1 MARKVANVMYASFL
15 GKAAGA
21 DKKLLRKLEER
32 FNQGSLRINSH
43 EGREEIM
50 QETLLGSSPPV
61 GDQVL
66 LGSSGGGL
74 TLKLL
79 YYLIATMNQVFP
91 DYDFSDVHPNTFA
104 HVSVEEAMNRV
115 ETTLFNAG
123 VDKVGEFTRRLWERM
138 EGAIGLGECEVYTF
152 VEDEFEEEE
161 EGEDP
166 FWELGCM

>member
-1 MARKVANVMYASFL
+1 
-15 GKAAGA
+15 
-21 DKKLLRKLEER
+21 
-32 FNQGSLRINSH
+32 
-43 EGREEIM
+43 M

-66 LGSSGGGL
+66 LGGSAGL

-91 DYDFSDVHPNTFA
+91 DYDFSNVHPNAFVP
-104 HVSVEEAMNRV
+104 VSVEEAVNRV

-138 EGAIGLGECEVYTF
+138 DGAIGLRECEAYTF
-152 VEDEFEEEE
+152 VEDGLEEE